1 MSQYTKYSVD
11 FEQLNY

>member
-1 MSQYTKYSVD
+1 MSQYTKHSVD